1 MQEVRM
7 SEGELHVIFGTG
19 PIGIAVMGELIA
31 EGKKVRMISR
41 SGRAE
46 VPEEVE
52 LRAGDAA
59 DLEVTR
65 EMCQGA
71 AVVYNC
77 ANPPYHKWPE
87 LFPDLQNGI
96 LVGAAT
102 SGAKLV
108 SMENLYM
115 YGLTRGK
122 PLTEDRPYDATTR
135 KGMIRARMA
144 EELMSAHE
152 SGRVRVTC
160 ARASDFF
167 GPEARLAAMGERVF
181 YPALAG
187 KKAQVLGNPDL
198 PHTLTYVPDIGRA
211 LVLLGKKDEAL
222 GQTWHVPSP
231 TTVTTRKFI
240 EMVYAETGHKP
251 KIKSVPRILI
261 RFMGKFNPAMK
272 ELYEMLY
279 LFEEPLVM
287 DHSKFEQRFNFQA
300 TPLETAIKATVDW
313 FRAHPKA

>member
-1 MQEVRM
+1 M

-19 PIGIAVMGELIA
+19 PVGLAVMVELIA
-31 EGKKVRMISR
+31 KGKKVRMISR

-46 VPEEVE
+46 VPEGVE
-52 LRAGDAA
+52 LHAGDAA

-65 EMCQGA
+65 TMCQGA

-115 YGLTRGK
+115 YGLTRGR

-135 KGMIRARMA
+135 KGVTRARMA

-152 SGRVRVTC
+152 SGRVRAVC

-167 GPEARLAAMGERVF
+167 GPGARLSAMGERVF
-181 YPALAG
+181 TPALAG
-187 KKAQVLGNPDL
+187 KKVQVLGNPDL
-198 PHTLTYVPDIGRA
+198 PHTMTYVPDIGRA
-211 LVLLGKKDEAL
+211 LVLLGEKDEAL
-222 GQTWHVPSP
+222 GQAWHIPSP
-231 TTVTTRKFI
+231 RTVTTREFI
-240 EMVYAETGHKP
+240 EMVCAEAGQKP
-251 KIKSVPRILI
+251 KIKAVPRVMIKL
-261 RFMGKFNPAMK
+261 MGKFNPLMN
-272 ELYEMLY
+272 ELNEMLY

-287 DHSKFEQRFNFQA
+287 DHSKFEQRFNVQA

-313 FRAHPKA
+313 FRAHPKD